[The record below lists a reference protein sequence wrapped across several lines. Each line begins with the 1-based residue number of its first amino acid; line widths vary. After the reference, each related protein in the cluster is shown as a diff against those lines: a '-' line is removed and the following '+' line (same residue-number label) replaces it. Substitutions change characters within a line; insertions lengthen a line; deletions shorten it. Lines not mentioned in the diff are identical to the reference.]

1 MKLRTIQGI
10 LIGVVIG
17 VAVGISV
24 YTFAYA
30 KGWSYLT
37 DNPAACANCHVMRE
51 QFDGWLKSSHRAVA
65 TCNSCHTPANLI
77 GKYATKAS
85 NGFWHSFFFT
95 TGGYEDNI
103 QIKPHSLAITEQACR
118 NCLAKLSMLSKQR
131 TRHRAPGSSPAC
143 VATTRWDI
151 CNRERMMEKKY
162 RNNGM
167 VENWNDAFDPKFQ
180 HSNIP
185 LFQYSNSTMFHR
197 SNVPLFPVLSN
208 TK

>member
-1 MKLRTIQGI
+1 MKPRMIQGI
-10 LIGVVIG
+10 LLGVIIG

-51 QFDGWLKSSHRAVA
+51 QFDGWLKSSHRSVA

-103 QIKPHSLAITEQACR
+103 QIT
-118 NCLAKLSMLSKQR
+118 
-131 TRHRAPGSSPAC
+131 PGSSPAC
-143 VATTRWDI
+143 AATTRWDI
-151 CNRERMMEKKY
+151 FNRHEEILEY
-162 RNNGM
+162 WNGGKL
-167 VENWNDAFDPKFQ
+167 E
-180 HSNIP
+180 
-185 LFQYSNSTMFHR
+185 
-197 SNVPLFPVLSN
+197 
-208 TK
+208 